1 MQKKKIYQDFSSAW
15 ADMDTVQRTKV
26 VATLCEKA
34 YVAAIT
40 VYQWGAGIRTP
51 KAVNR
56 MLINK
61 CLEDFNI
68 EISWTRQ

>member
-1 MQKKKIYQDFSSAW
+1 MQKKKVYQDFSSAW
-15 ADMDTVQRTKV
+15 ADMDTVLRNKV
-26 VATLCEKA
+26 VTTLCENA

-56 MLINK
+56 MLINR
-61 CLEDFNI
+61 CLKDFNI
-68 EISWTRQ
+68 EISWTQQ